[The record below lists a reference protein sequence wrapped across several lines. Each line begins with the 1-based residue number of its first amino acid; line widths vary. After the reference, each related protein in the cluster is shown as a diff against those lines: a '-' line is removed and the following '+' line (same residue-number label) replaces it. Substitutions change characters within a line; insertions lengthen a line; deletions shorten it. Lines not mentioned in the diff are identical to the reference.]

1 MAAQGG
7 VSGSTV
13 IGKRVLMGGQVGIVD
28 HLTIGDD
35 AVLIAQSG
43 VIGDIAEGAM
53 VSGYPAR
60 PHKEVL
66 KSTAELRG
74 LSQLRKRVRE
84 LEEQLRALSQKIEN
98 GE

>member
-1 MAAQGG
+1 M
-7 VSGSTV
+7 
-13 IGKRVLMGGQVGIVD
+13 IGNIEER
-28 HLTIGDD
+28 
-35 AVLIAQSG
+35 S
-43 VIGDIAEGAM
+43 M

-84 LEEQLRALSQKIEN
+84 LENEVRALKQKAED